1 MSGPLEGVRVLE
13 LTSVVLGP
21 WACQMLA
28 DMGAEVIKVEAPR
41 GDSNRS
47 LGAHHSKGM
56 AALYLTCNRNKR
68 SIVLDLKQESGREAL
83 LKIVA
88 DVDVLVHNNRPQVM
102 TRLGIDYE
110 QLKHVNPKLIYCGSY
125 GYGKAGPYGK
135 RGALDDSIQAASGIA
150 MLQKMV
156 LGEPRY
162 LPTVVGD
169 KTTAMAVVFAVTA
182 ALFRREKTGV
192 GQEIEVPMFETL
204 VYYVMAEHLWGMTF
218 EPPLGPAGYTRLM
231 SHHRKPY
238 KTKDGYIAILP
249 YLDSHWDVF
258 CKLSGRTDL
267 LEDERF
273 TTLSDRVKNIDDT
286 YQETANTMVTRT
298 TQEWLDIFGE
308 TSVPTIVVNTLEGLT
323 TDPHL
328 AAVDF
333 WQIKEHPTEGKL
345 RMPSFPVTFSESP
358 ASIRSLPQHLGQ
370 DSVEILREYGLSDD
384 DIQAMLDS
392 GATREADVNS
402 D

>member
-21 WACQMLA
+21 WACQILA
-28 DMGAEVIKVEAPR
+28 DMGAEVIKVEAPH
-41 GDSNRS
+41 GDSNRA
-47 LGAHHSKGM
+47 LGAYHNKGM

-68 SIVLDLKQESGREAL
+68 SLVLDLKQDSGREAL

-110 QLKHVNPKLIYCGSY
+110 QLKAVNPKLIFCGSY
-125 GYGKAGPYGK
+125 GYGKEGPYGT

-150 MLQKMV
+150 MLQQMV
-156 LGEPRY
+156 QGEPRY

-182 ALFRREKTGV
+182 ALYRREKTGV
-192 GQEIEVPMFETL
+192 GQELEVPMFETM
-204 VYYVMAEHLWGMTF
+204 VYYVMAEHLWGKTF
-218 EPPLGPAGYTRLM
+218 EPPLGTAGYTRLM

-238 KTKDGYIAILP
+238 QTKNGYIAILP
-249 YLDSHWDVF
+249 YLDSHWEVF

-273 TTLSDRVKNIDDT
+273 TTL
-286 YQETANTMVTRT
+286 
-298 TQEWLDIFGE
+298 
-308 TSVPTIVVNTLEGLT
+308 
-323 TDPHL
+323 
-328 AAVDF
+328 
-333 WQIKEHPTEGKL
+333 
-345 RMPSFPVTFSESP
+345 
-358 ASIRSLPQHLGQ
+358 
-370 DSVEILREYGLSDD
+370 
-384 DIQAMLDS
+384 
-392 GATREADVNS
+392 
-402 D
+402 